1 MRYPLSVPRTADGA
15 LKVTVLRWL
24 KSVGDDV
31 LKGEDLAEV
40 KTEKISLYITAPESG
55 KLSEILAQPG
65 TLVSVGEVI
74 GYVEG

>member
-1 MRYPLSVPRTADGA
+1 MQYPLYVPRTADGA

-31 LKGEDLAEV
+31 RKGEDLAEV

-55 KLSEILAQPG
+55 KLAEILASPG
-65 TLVSVGEVI
+65 TLLSVGEVL